1 MRAKKYQAAETLCR
15 HAMSKGADWLE
26 HWFTLSSYYILD
38 DRHRNSDHEVFRRD
52 LVMADIMLTIDE
64 AFFLMNADSEQ
75 VSLNRDGWWQLTTSN
90 RVRFDA
96 AIAAGAEHLEATRTL
111 PDGDLGNL
119 LIAYLRSEVVPPK
132 KLTKKP
138 DIKKRQEV
146 ISLLVIARATGLQW
160 SVSGASEH
168 GFSCVDLVAYL
179 MGGRPAAT
187 TIVRE
192 YLSDAKRLAG
202 YVFPSL
208 AG

>member
-1 MRAKKYQAAETLCR
+1 
-15 HAMSKGADWLE
+15 MSKGANWLE
-26 HWFTLSSYYILD
+26 HWFTLSNYYILD

-64 AFFLMNADSEQ
+64 AFFLINADSEK

-111 PDGDLGNL
+111 PDGELGNL
-119 LIAYLRSEVVPPK
+119 LIAYLRGEVVPPK

-138 DIKKRQEV
+138 NIKKRQEV

-160 SVSGASEH
+160 CVSGEPQGSI
-168 GFSCVDLVAYL
+168 SCVGLVAHL
-179 MGGRPAAT
+179 LDGRPTAT

-192 YLSDAKRLAG
+192 YLTDAKKLAG

-208 AG
+208 GG